1 MSLSPTQMCLAAVM
15 AASLTSGAQAASD
28 PDALSDLSLE
38 DLLTVDVVT
47 ASRKSQTV
55 QDVAAAVF
63 VITREDI
70 EHAGVTSIPE
80 LLRMAPGV
88 NVARLSSGRWAVSA
102 RGFNGRFA
110 NKLLVLM
117 DGRSIYSPLFSGV
130 LWEMEGTLLE
140 DIERIE
146 IIRGPSAAL
155 WGANAVN
162 GVINI
167 LTRKTRDTQGKLVA
181 LGVGN
186 IESGSAAVR
195 IGSTL
200 DSGHYRVWA
209 KTESHRGFE
218 DMAGTL
224 GNDASRT
231 SRAGFRTDTTLA
243 SGAGLSLSG
252 SIVNNVAGDRW
263 NEADVASASGV
274 KITDHTQQTDA
285 AHLLARYSVL
295 AGDGSET
302 IVQGYVEHN
311 QVNVRQAFDQR
322 RTTFDVDV
330 QHHPRLD
337 GMHDVVLGANY
348 RFSTDDITS
357 GGFLRIVPESRNF
370 SLASVFVNDEITL
383 IPERLRATL
392 GARLEY
398 NSFTGFEPQPHAR
411 LAWTPNRTQTVWTAL
426 SRAVRTPS
434 RAEPDATVDLYVIPV
449 NPLSPIP
456 ILVRNVPPADSALKS
471 EVVDAFEIGYRHQ
484 FESNLSLDW
493 TAFNNQY
500 SRLTGARLG
509 SFLPPSATAPYGI
522 QTIVPGN
529 GLEGR
534 TWGWEMALDWRP
546 ERAWRMQAAYSYLKS
561 DIRSP
566 SGDTFELGSAA
577 RQSGGTPQHQLSLR
591 SAVSLGN
598 GREFDAK
605 VRYVSALNEGM
616 PGQMTIDAYTALDL
630 RYAWR
635 PTPGLTLSVTGENL
649 LQSQHA
655 EFVPDLLPSQTL
667 QVPRSVYFKALWQF

>member
-1 MSLSPTQMCLAAVM
+1 MTLSPTKICLVAVV
-15 AASLTSGAQAASD
+15 AASMSTGVQAATESE
-28 PDALSDLSLE
+28 ALPDLSLE
-38 DLLTVDVVT
+38 DLLKVDVVT
-47 ASRKSQTV
+47 ASRKTQAV

-70 EHAGVTSIPE
+70 ERSGSTSIPE

-88 NVARLSSGRWAVSA
+88 NVARLSSGRWAVTA

-167 LTRKTRDTQGKLVA
+167 LTRHTRDTHGVVVA
-181 LGVGN
+181 LGAGS
-186 IESGSAAVR
+186 IENGSAAAR
-195 IGSTL
+195 FGATTEN
-200 DSGHYRVWA
+200 GHYRVWA
-209 KTESHRGFE
+209 KTESQRSFDDTSGVKS
-218 DMAGTL
+218 
-224 GNDASRT
+224 NDASRT
-231 SRAGFRTDTTLA
+231 SRAGFRSDTTLA

-263 NEADVASASGV
+263 NEADPGSATGIKVS
-274 KITDHTQQTDA
+274 DHTQQNDA

-311 QVNVRQAFDQR
+311 RVNLQQAFDQR
-322 RTTFDVDV
+322 RTSIDLDV
-330 QHHPRLD
+330 QYHPRLK
-337 GMHDVVLGANY
+337 GIHDVVMGANY
-348 RFSTDDITS
+348 RYSTDNITS
-357 GGFLRIVPESRNF
+357 GGFLSISPESRDF
-370 SLASVFVNDEITL
+370 SLGSVFVNDEITL

-411 LAWTPNRTQTVWTAL
+411 IAWTPNRTQTVWSAL

-434 RAEPDATVDLYVIPV
+434 RAEPDATVDLYVIPP
-449 NPLSPIP
+449 NPRTPFP
-456 ILVRNVPPADSALKS
+456 VLVRNTPPADHTLQS
-471 EVVDAFEIGYRHQ
+471 EIVDAFELGYRHQ
-484 FESNLSLDW
+484 FASNLSLDL
-493 TAFNNQY
+493 TAFNNKY
-500 SRLTGARLG
+500 KRLSAARLG
-509 SFLPPSATAPYGI
+509 ALLFPTATTPYPV
-522 QTIVPGN
+522 QTIVPNN

-534 TWGWEMALDWRP
+534 TWGWEMAMDWRP
-546 ERAWRMQAAYSYLKS
+546 DRTWRMQAAYSYLKS
-561 DIRSP
+561 DIRSL
-566 SGDTFELGSAA
+566 SGDVFEAGAAA
-577 RQSGGTPQHQLSLR
+577 RQSGSTPQHQLSLR
-591 SAVSLGN
+591 SSMSLGN
-598 GREFDAK
+598 GREVDAK
-605 VRYVSALNEGM
+605 VRYVSALNEDRGAQ
-616 PGQMTIDAYTALDL
+616 PTIDAYTALDL

-649 LQSQHA
+649 LQSQHT